1 MYGGIELLMSKRAKK
16 MHTRNKIY
24 VWMMIPMWIF
34 IIYTVAFY
42 SVKGWQW
49 DQLFPYVLGAGGLTT
64 VATATIAI
72 ANKVIGLKE
81 KESDTSNEV

>member
-1 MYGGIELLMSKRAKK
+1 MSKRAKK

-49 DQLFPYVLGAGGLTT
+49 DPLFPYVLGAGGLTT

>member
-1 MYGGIELLMSKRAKK
+1 MSGKAKRAKK

-34 IIYTVAFY
+34 VIYTVAFY

-49 DQLFPYVLGAGGLTT
+49 DLSL
-64 VATATIAI
+64 IHI
-72 ANKVIGLKE
+72 
-81 KESDTSNEV
+81 